1 MEPSAGASNH
11 VVQRLGRRREM
22 GALASNEP
30 IGRGTTGSTNG
41 IVEALVAD
49 LVAITAAPYAS
60 AT

>member
-1 MEPSAGASNH
+1 M
-11 VVQRLGRRREM
+11 R
-22 GALASNEP
+22 ALASNEP
-30 IGRGTTGSTNG
+30 IRGGTTGSTNG